1 MKEKLN
7 LRIGISK
14 RALQLFLL
22 SIFIFLYC
30 CQPKSRSRT
39 IQNNGLFS
47 YQIPETFDMDRISLT
62 EINAEDIEYIP
73 LETNSEAILSK
84 IKMFFSSGNDFFI
97 CDYGGEI
104 LRFNRN
110 GEFLG
115 KIGALGKGPNEFIV
129 VASIAVDNQ
138 NNKVFILSPPESKI
152 FVYNFDGE
160 FVKTI
165 RCSETISDIYF
176 IDNMILCYSK
186 NRNCSVEHSFEIIDV
201 NGDNIKYFPNIYRC
215 SLARG
220 SVSFMSEICFYLYDN
235 ALHIKELFSDT
246 VFQLRFPNFE
256 GKFILDRKIKKPNP
270 TIRENFGDIE
280 QLKGLNNTYIF
291 DRMIFE
297 FGNFIYYQVFHRQK
311 GFLTIFSK
319 NEPWLI
325 YPFQSTGIVNDVDN
339 GPEFWIQASNER
351 NQAISWVF
359 AHELKAHVAS
369 DAFKNSTPK
378 YPEKKREL
386 ERLANSLSEND
397 NPVLMIVKLK
407 E

>member
-115 KIGALGKGPNEFIV
+115 KIGALGKGP
-129 VASIAVDNQ
+129 
-138 NNKVFILSPPESKI
+138 KI
-152 FVYNFDGE
+152 G
-160 FVKTI
+160 
-165 RCSETISDIYF
+165 R
-176 IDNMILCYSK
+176 
-186 NRNCSVEHSFEIIDV
+186 
-201 NGDNIKYFPNIYRC
+201 
-215 SLARG
+215 
-220 SVSFMSEICFYLYDN
+220 
-235 ALHIKELFSDT
+235 
-246 VFQLRFPNFE
+246 
-256 GKFILDRKIKKPNP
+256 
-270 TIRENFGDIE
+270 
-280 QLKGLNNTYIF
+280 
-291 DRMIFE
+291 
-297 FGNFIYYQVFHRQK
+297 
-311 GFLTIFSK
+311 
-319 NEPWLI
+319 
-325 YPFQSTGIVNDVDN
+325 
-339 GPEFWIQASNER
+339 
-351 NQAISWVF
+351 
-359 AHELKAHVAS
+359 AHV
-369 DAFKNSTPK
+369 
-378 YPEKKREL
+378 
-386 ERLANSLSEND
+386 
-397 NPVLMIVKLK
+397 
-407 E
+407 